1 MKRLC
6 VVGLISIA
14 LSGCTTIQNAR
25 GGPGQRLDP
34 WEKWNRKVFNFN
46 EDLDAKILKPVATVY
61 SNVVPQPVRNGIGN
75 FFGNAAD
82 AWSAINNV
90 LQGKFELGVQDAT
103 RFGVNTVFGIF
114 GIVDIA
120 TEMGL
125 DHQYEDFGQ
134 TLGHY
139 GVGAGAYM
147 VLPLFGPSTVRE
159 TAVLPLERAVS
170 PALVINDGGTQW
182 GITALQLVNKR
193 ASLLGASRVIEGIA
207 LDKYSFVRDAYLQR
221 RRSLVRDGE
230 EEPIIADTPDAAAS
244 GAASA
249 TPAASAAAAVVALP
263 APAPSAPAA
272 SAPAAG
278 ASGGRTK

>member
-1 MKRLC
+1 MKADIPAVALAAALL
-6 VVGLISIA
+6 VA
-14 LSGCTTIQNAR
+14 LSGCATIQNAR

-34 WEKWNRKVFNFN
+34 WENWNRKVFAFN
-46 EDLDAKILKPVATVY
+46 EDLDVAVLKPVATVY
-61 SNVVPQPVRNGIGN
+61 ANVMPQPVRNGISN

-159 TAVLPLERAVS
+159 TFAFPFDRAAS

-182 GITALQLVNKR
+182 GISALQLINTR
-193 ASLLGASRVIEGIA
+193 AALLGASRVIDGIA
-207 LDKYSFVRDAYLQR
+207 LDKYSFVRDSYLQR

-230 EEPIIADTPDAAAS
+230 EPVVVDAPD
-244 GAASA
+244 G
-249 TPAASAAAAVVALP
+249 
-263 APAPSAPAA
+263 AA
-272 SAPAAG
+272 SAPAAAASAPAPA
-278 ASGGRTK
+278 ASGAAPK

>member
-1 MKRLC
+1 MKRVLSL
-6 VVGLISIA
+6 GLVAILLA
-14 LSGCTTIQNAR
+14 GCTTIQNAR

-34 WEKWNRKVFNFN
+34 WEKWNRTVFGFN
-46 EDLDAKILKPVATVY
+46 EDLDAAVIKPVATAY

-82 AWSAINNV
+82 AWSAINNI

-114 GIVDIA
+114 GIVDVA

-134 TLGHY
+134 TLGHW
-139 GVGAGAYM
+139 GVGPGAYM
-147 VLPLFGPSTVRE
+147 VIPLFGPSTVRE
-159 TAVLPLERAVS
+159 SVAFPLERAAS
-170 PALVINDGGTQW
+170 PALVINDGGMQF
-182 GITALQLVNKR
+182 GITVLQLVNTR
-193 ASLLGASRVIEGIA
+193 ANLLGASRVIEGIA

-230 EEPIIADTPDAAAS
+230 EEP
-244 GAASA
+244 
-249 TPAASAAAAVVALP
+249 VVVEP
-263 APAPSAPAA
+263 EEPAA
-272 SAPAAG
+272 SAPAAAPA
-278 ASGGRTK
+278 ASAPTPK

>member
-1 MKRLC
+1 MTRRMLLL
-6 VVGLISIA
+6 GLA
-14 LSGCTTIQNAR
+14 ATLLSGCTTIQNAR

-34 WEKWNRKVFNFN
+34 WEQWNRKVFNFN
-46 EDLDAKILKPVATVY
+46 EDLDVAVLKPVATAY
-61 SNVVPQPVRNGIGN
+61 SDVVPQPVRNGIGN

-90 LQGKFELGVQDAT
+90 LQGKFELGIQDAT

-114 GIVDIA
+114 GVMDVA

-134 TLGHY
+134 TLGHW

-159 TAVLPLERAVS
+159 TAAFPLERAVS
-170 PALVINDGGTQW
+170 PALVINDGGAQF
-182 GITALQLVNKR
+182 GITVLQLVNTR

-207 LDKYSFVRDAYLQR
+207 LDKYSFTRDAYLQR
-221 RRSLVRDGE
+221 RRSLIRE
-230 EEPIIADTPDAAAS
+230 EEPPVFNDAPDAAA
-244 GAASA
+244 AAPAAPASA
-249 TPAASAAAAVVALP
+249 P
-263 APAPSAPAA
+263 APAP
-272 SAPAAG
+272 
-278 ASGGRTK
+278 K